1 MSLKNVELF
10 YERLLIDK
18 EFNQRVQ
25 SAGSK
30 ENCRRIV
37 KAAGFD
43 FTQQEL
49 ESYTAQA
56 MKVYSPEQDI
66 RSLNEKELEAVAG
79 GMLKFIIPPEL
90 GQEYG
95 TPPPMEFT

>member
-1 MSLKNVELF
+1 MSLRNVELF
-10 YERLLIDK
+10 YERLLIDD
-18 EFNQRVQ
+18 EFNQKIK

-30 ENCRRIV
+30 ENCNRIV
-37 KAAGFD
+37 KAAGYD

-56 MKVYSPEQDI
+56 IKPNSPEQDI
-66 RSLNEKELEAVAG
+66 RSLNEKELETVAG
-79 GMLKFIIPPEL
+79 GMLKFIVPPEL
-90 GQEYG
+90 AQDYG